1 MSSDFHNIG
10 TGQRPVSQAGIST
23 TNNQSTG
30 LPGLRT
36 WPLVYLV
43 VFASFVIWVVLL
55 LVLEGFFS

>member
-1 MSSDFHNIG
+1 MKSGDPTIPASLSAANDE
-10 TGQRPVSQAGIST
+10 
-23 TNNQSTG
+23 STG